1 MKAYSLD
8 LRQRIVEAVDSGE
21 FLQKEIATMF
31 SVSTRFIYKLLR
43 QRVELGHIAP
53 LPHGGG
59 RRRLFDAEDLE
70 KLGAAVEE
78 KSDVS
83 LKELQAKVHPHNRRR
98 LKASTS
104 TISRTLKTLGLTR
117 KKEDLSAGRGR

>member
-8 LRQRIVEAVDSGE
+8 LRQRIMEAVDSGE
-21 FLQKEIATMF
+21 LLQNEVASMV
-31 SVSTRFIYKLLR
+31 SVCTRVNVELLV
-43 QRVELGHIAP
+43 QRVELGDVAP